1 MMVTE
6 SDRFLFMTAAHT
18 LDETERQVSTLLKGM
33 KIDFKSMEVIS
44 NLFRAAN
51 SARNHFEREVL
62 KRHGLSWTGFVVLW
76 VVWVWDTI
84 ETREI
89 AIEVGT
95 SKATLSGVL
104 KTLERDGLIVKN
116 QSKIDRRLMLV
127 SMTKNGKK
135 LMKNIFPK
143 FNKQEIYLTS
153 SLNSSTKKAMADAL
167 RSVTLKSQK
176 VKSKDI

>member
-1 MMVTE
+1 
-6 SDRFLFMTAAHT
+6 
-18 LDETERQVSTLLKGM
+18 
-33 KIDFKSMEVIS
+33 
-44 NLFRAAN
+44 
-51 SARNHFEREVL
+51 
-62 KRHGLSWTGFVVLW
+62 

-153 SLNSSTKKAMADAL
+153 SLNSSTKKATADAL